1 MKVFVTG
8 GDGFV
13 GKHLEAAFTAAGHTV
28 TPVGGP
34 HAPGGIDIENVSQ
47 IAEALRDA
55 LPDAIVHLAAVSS
68 VSRSHQHPREA
79 MAVNAVGTT
88 ALLEAMR
95 LVCADARLLVVSSG
109 EVYGRAAARGPL
121 PEDAPLEPLSPYA
134 ASKVAAEAVA
144 FQYHRSYGTHVV
156 CARSFSHL
164 GAGQSP
170 SFAIPSFASQ
180 IAAIRQGRASST
192 LLTGDMTPIRDFLHV
207 ADVVDAYEVLLEK
220 GVPGTA
226 YNVASGVGRSLQ
238 SLLDQLLDLSGVQA
252 HIEVDPARLRPVE
265 IPVLVGNAWRLRGL
279 GWLPSRTVEQALR
292 DVLAEFGGLS
302 RASMRP

>member
-13 GKHLEAAFTAAGHTV
+13 GKHLAAAFTTAGHTV

-34 HAPGGIDIENVSQ
+34 QVSGGVDIENVSQ

-55 LPDAIVHLAAVSS
+55 LPDAIIHLAAVSS
-68 VSRSHQHPREA
+68 VSRSHQHPRES

-95 LVCADARLLVVSSG
+95 LVCPEARLLVVSSG
-109 EVYGRAAARGPL
+109 EVYGRSASYGPL
-121 PEDAPLEPLSPYA
+121 PEDAALEPLSPYA
-134 ASKVAAEAVA
+134 ASKVAAESVA

-164 GAGQSP
+164 GAGQAP
-170 SFAIPSFASQ
+170 TFAIPSFASQ

-207 ADVVDAYEVLLEK
+207 ADVVDAYGVLLEK
-220 GVPGTA
+220 GIPGTA
-226 YNVASGVGRSLQ
+226 YNVASGMGRSLQ
-238 SLLDQLLDLSGVQA
+238 SLLDKLLELSGVQA
-252 HIEVDPARLRPVE
+252 RIEVDPARLRPVE
-265 IPVLVGNAWRLRGL
+265 IPVLVGDASRLRSL
-279 GWLPSRTVEQALR
+279 GWEASRTVEQALR
-292 DVLAEFGGLS
+292 DVLDEFGALQRAS
-302 RASMRP
+302 RAP